1 MKENRE
7 QQVKRNKDL
16 KVNNERSHK
25 ETTVYSHQN
34 SDRKPNKS
42 LKTHESMETPS
53 LINEN
58 STNVKIRNG
67 NCQEKKQE
75 DISNLQAAVEDT
87 IDKGTNTADADE
99 LQKRET

>member
-1 MKENRE
+1 
-7 QQVKRNKDL
+7 
-16 KVNNERSHK
+16 
-25 ETTVYSHQN
+25 
-34 SDRKPNKS
+34 
-42 LKTHESMETPS
+42 METPS

-99 LQKRET
+99 QQKRET